1 MKKFYPFFYFWDFFR
16 PEYENLN
23 LIAAQTEKYPDDQL
37 VGIDALYRVFHH
49 GERQRGDTHRFA
61 QTEDPED
68 FMSYQ
73 RIKTIF
79 SEINEDENSQAA
91 MFSKL
96 IAHPVLCEMISICN
110 KFRAPDF
117 RTVFLMQS
125 QQDDVDGLVQ
135 DRRSP
140 D

>member
-1 MKKFYPFFYFWDFFR
+1 MNLFFNFELFFR
-16 PEYENLN
+16 PENENLN
-23 LIAAQTEKYPDDQL
+23 LISAQTEKYPDDQQ
-37 VGIDALYRVFHH
+37 VSIDALYRVFHH

-79 SEINEDENSQAA
+79 CELNEDDDSRSA

-117 RTVFLMQS
+117 RTIFVMQS
-125 QQDDVDGLVQ
+125 QQEDVDGLVQ